1 MQFPYFYPLSTY
13 FGGGGVWGK
22 RSGSYKGR
30 KEEKLFKIKIP
41 QLQIHISIAVV
52 DLIQEMT
59 DVDTLNENDEA
70 ATAFTDVMV
79 RIKLK
84 STKQDKT
91 R

>member
-1 MQFPYFYPLSTY
+1 MERRETVL
-13 FGGGGVWGK
+13 
-22 RSGSYKGR
+22 
-30 KEEKLFKIKIP
+30 KINIP
-41 QLQIHISIAVV
+41 QLQVHISIAVV

-84 STKQDKT
+84 STKQDQT
-91 R
+91 RYK